1 MLTASRAQSS
11 LSHTHARAQYASM
24 IHTKMPMPTRWLL
37 RRASAQAH
45 AARNLKD
52 KIKTY
57 YFLESIKNIWEN
69 PSI

>member
-1 MLTASRAQSS
+1 
-11 LSHTHARAQYASM
+11 
-24 IHTKMPMPTRWLL
+24 MPTRWLL